1 MFYVCYFAAGR
12 IETWQWARAYFQI
25 SQAVKKKKK
34 KKKNAFVGSSTK
46 SSTAVTHP
54 ATNRDFRCLTLWKSQ
69 PL

>member
-34 KKKNAFVGSSTK
+34 KKCVCRVFHQIKRRGHPSSY
-46 SSTAVTHP
+46 
-54 ATNRDFRCLTLWKSQ
+54 
-69 PL
+69 